1 MLRKFLF
8 LGIVGVVVLWLL
20 NVFATSTTE
29 PTWTVSL
36 PHTRGLQVGDAV
48 EEGTQRIGQVVAV
61 TIPAPG
67 EDAPRTEARVT
78 LDPRVRDRLREHT
91 TAFVATPP
99 GADRPVLQLVVFDEP
114 GPALPP
120 GSVISGVSSEMEVEM
135 RRQLLAASGV
145 IRDLSRQLEGWG
157 QALDRTL
164 QSEEMKKLEDSAGG
178 LVDTLRRTQDELTR
192 AVTRE
197 IERLKKLYEKL
208 FPREHE
214 TV

>member
-1 MLRKFLF
+1 MLRKILF
-8 LGIVGVVVLWLL
+8 LGIVCVAVLWLL
-20 NVFATSTTE
+20 NVFATPTTE
-29 PTWTVSL
+29 PTWTVRL
-36 PHTRGLQVGDAV
+36 PHARGLQVGDAV
-48 EEGTQRIGQVVAV
+48 EEGTQRIGRVVAV
-61 TIPAPG
+61 TTPAPG
-67 EDAPRTEARVT
+67 ADASKVEVRVT
-78 LDPRVRDRLREHT
+78 LAPRVRERLREHT

-99 GADRPVLQLVVFDEP
+99 GADRPVLQLVVFEES
-114 GPALPP
+114 GPVLPP
-120 GSVISGVSSEMEVEM
+120 GSVISGVNSEIEAELK
-135 RRQLLAASGV
+135 RQLLAASGV

-157 QALDRTL
+157 QTLDRTL

-197 IERLKKLYEKL
+197 IERLKKLYEKI

>member
-1 MLRKFLF
+1 MLRKMLV
-8 LGIVGVVVLWLL
+8 LGVVGIVVLWLI
-20 NVFATSTTE
+20 NVFATQTTE
-29 PTWTVSL
+29 PTWIVRL
-36 PHTRGLQVGDAV
+36 PQASGLQVGDAV
-48 EEGTQRIGQVVAV
+48 EEGNQQVGRVV
-61 TIPAPG
+61 SLSFPE
-67 EDAPRTEARVT
+67 EDTSRTEVRVT
-78 LDPRVRDRLREHT
+78 LAPSVRERLREHT

-120 GSVISGVSSEMEVEM
+120 ESTISGVNSQMEAEMK
-135 RRQLLAASGV
+135 RQLLAASGV

-178 LVDTLRRTQDELTR
+178 LADTLRRTQDELSR

-197 IERLKKLYEKL
+197 IERLRKLYDKI
-208 FPREHE
+208 FPREHD